1 MAGLYL
7 HVPFCRQAC
16 HYCDFHF
23 STNVQNMEPMV
34 QAILE
39 EARIRSDS
47 AAGWG
52 QKTFQTLYLGGGTPS
67 LLEGDQLKTL
77 VNGVLAALNVEASS
91 LQEVTL
97 EANPE
102 DIAPEKVEAW
112 LEAGITRLSIGV
124 QSFHEDTLLWMNRA
138 HDGEQAKKGIRLAH
152 ELGIRHLTID
162 LIYGVPTERIWE
174 DDLTQALDLPIDH
187 LSAYSL
193 TVEPNTVLGTRIS
206 KGDATMPGDE
216 RAVLEYQ
223 VLCERMRALSWDH
236 YETSNWAAPLPTGG
250 HQYALHNSAYWTGV
264 PYLGLGP
271 GAHGHHDQTRYANVS
286 NNPRYIKALGKGLL
300 LQEEEILTPRDR
312 YNESLMTGL
321 RTARGIHPESLQKDW
336 GKSPAEVD
344 GVAWNNALEQGA
356 LTEDKEGRYRI
367 PEPLWITGDQ
377 VSASLFWLDES
388 ATSCP

>member
-34 QAILE
+34 EAIVE
-39 EARIRSDS
+39 EARIRADS
-47 AAGWG
+47 AAAWG
-52 QKTFQTLYLGGGTPS
+52 QKTFRTLYLGGGTPS
-67 LLEGDQLKTL
+67 LLEGRQLKTM
-77 VNGVLAALNVEASS
+77 VEGVLDALNVRSS
-91 LQEVTL
+91 ALQEVTL

-102 DIAPEKVEAW
+102 DIVHEKVEAW

-124 QSFHEDTLLWMNRA
+124 QSFHNDTLHWMNRA
-138 HDGEQAKKGIRLAH
+138 HDGEQAKNGIRLAH
-152 ELGIRHLTID
+152 EMGIRHITMD
-162 LIYGVPTERIWE
+162 LIYGVPTDRLWKE
-174 DDLTQALDLPIDH
+174 DVAQALDLPIDH

-193 TVEPNTVLGTRIS
+193 TVEPNTVLGTRVS
-206 KGDATMPGDE
+206 KGRATMPSDE

-223 VLCERMRALSWDH
+223 ALCERMQTLGWDH
-236 YETSNWAAPLPTGG
+236 YETSNWASPLPTGG
-250 HQYALHNSAYWTGV
+250 HQHAMHNSAYWDGV

-271 GAHGHHDQTRYANVS
+271 GAHGHHGEIRYANVS
-286 NNPRYIKALGKGLL
+286 NNPRYLQALEKGLL
-300 LQEEEILTPRDR
+300 LQEEEVLTPRDQ

-321 RTARGIHPESLQKDW
+321 RTARGIHPESLRTTW

-344 GVAWNNALEQGA
+344 GIAWKKALEQGA
-356 LTEDKEGRYRI
+356 LIPSKEGRYRI

-377 VSASLFWLDES
+377 VSASLFWLDEN

>member
-34 QAILE
+34 EAIVE
-39 EARIRSDS
+39 EARIRADS
-47 AAGWG
+47 AAAWG
-52 QKTFQTLYLGGGTPS
+52 QKTFRTLYLGGGTPS
-67 LLEGDQLKTL
+67 LLEGRQLKTM
-77 VNGVLAALNVEASS
+77 VEGVLDALNVRSS
-91 LQEVTL
+91 ALQEVTL

-102 DIAPEKVEAW
+102 DIVPEKVEAW

-124 QSFHEDTLLWMNRA
+124 QSFHNDTLHWMNRA
-138 HDGEQAKKGIRLAH
+138 HDGEQAKNGIRLAH
-152 ELGIRHLTID
+152 EMGIRHITMD
-162 LIYGVPTERIWE
+162 LIYGVPTDRLWKE
-174 DDLTQALDLPIDH
+174 DVAQALDLPIDH

-193 TVEPNTVLGTRIS
+193 TVEPNTVLGTRVS
-206 KGDATMPGDE
+206 KGRATMPSDE

-223 VLCERMRALSWDH
+223 ALCERMQTLGWDH
-236 YETSNWAAPLPTGG
+236 YETSNWASPLPTGG
-250 HQYALHNSAYWTGV
+250 HQHAMHNSAYWDGV

-271 GAHGHHDQTRYANVS
+271 GAHGHHGEIRYANVS
-286 NNPRYIKALGKGLL
+286 NNPRYLQALEKGLL
-300 LQEEEILTPRDR
+300 LQEEEVLTPRDQ

-321 RTARGIHPESLQKDW
+321 RTARGIHPESLRTTW

-344 GVAWNNALEQGA
+344 GIAWKKALEQGA
-356 LTEDKEGRYRI
+356 LIPSKEGRYRI

-377 VSASLFWLDES
+377 VSASLFWLDEN